1 VASDAVRVQAVEPM
15 PTDGPP
21 DTALVARVLAGD
33 DRHAFAALVRR
44 HQGSVRALLRRLC
57 KGDDAFADDLAQ
69 ETFLQAHR
77 KLDQFRGDAKFS
89 TWIYRIAYNSFLMAI
104 RSRHE
109 EESLD
114 ENTVDGESEDHEGP
128 QDLHPEETVAD
139 LQMDLQRAMA
149 ILSPAERA
157 VIAQCYY
164 LDRSHE
170 EAAYALDCP
179 LGTVKSHISRA
190 KQKLKAHL
198 QVWEPR
204 TS

>member
-1 VASDAVRVQAVEPM
+1 MVDAQPA
-15 PTDGPP
+15 DGGPP
-21 DTALVARVLAGD
+21 DSALVARVLAGD

-44 HQGSVRALLRRLC
+44 HQGAVRALLRRLC

-69 ETFLQAHR
+69 ETFLLAHR
-77 KLDQFRGDAKFS
+77 KLDQFRGDARFS

-109 EESLD
+109 EQPLD
-114 ENTVDGESEDHEGP
+114 DNTASEDGDDQILDH
-128 QDLHPEETVAD
+128 QPEETAAD
-139 LQMDLQRAMA
+139 LQMDLQRAFQV
-149 ILSPAERA
+149 LSPAERA

-190 KQKLKAHL
+190 KQKLKAAL
-198 QVWEPR
+198 RVWEPR
-204 TS
+204 ST

>member
-1 VASDAVRVQAVEPM
+1 MASEAVKVPAAEPVWA
-15 PTDGPP
+15 DGPP
-21 DTALVARVLAGD
+21 DSALVARVLAGD
-33 DRHAFAALVRR
+33 DRHAFAVLVRR

-77 KLDQFRGDAKFS
+77 KLDQFRGDARFS

-109 EESLD
+109 EEQLD
-114 ENTVDGESEDHEGP
+114 ENIAEPEEHDGP
-128 QDLHPEETVAD
+128 QDLHPEQTTAD

-170 EAAYALDCP
+170 EAAYALNCP

-190 KQKLKAHL
+190 KQKLKVHL

-204 TS
+204 MS

>member
-1 VASDAVRVQAVEPM
+1 MTSDAVKVAAAQEPV
-15 PTDGPP
+15 PSEGPP
-21 DTALVARVLAGD
+21 DSALVARVLAGD
-33 DRHAFAALVRR
+33 DRHAFAVLVRR
-44 HQGSVRALLRRLC
+44 HQGAVRALLRRLC

-77 KLDQFRGDAKFS
+77 KLDQFRGDARFS

-104 RSRHE
+104 RSRHV

-114 ENTVDGESEDHEGP
+114 DHENDVDDEGP
-128 QDLHPEETVAD
+128 QDLHPEETTAD
-139 LQMDLQRAMA
+139 LQMDLQRAFA

>member
-1 VASDAVRVQAVEPM
+1 MASALPTIVEPQ
-15 PTDGPP
+15 PADGGPP

-77 KLDQFRGDAKFS
+77 KLEQFRGDARFS
-89 TWIYRIAYNSFLMAI
+89 TWIYRIAYNRFLMAI

-109 EESLD
+109 ELPLD
-114 ENTVDGESEDHEGP
+114 EEQAGDDDDRVQDHAPGE
-128 QDLHPEETVAD
+128 TAAD
-139 LQMDLQRAMA
+139 LQIDLQRAFA
-149 ILSPAERA
+149 VLSPAERA
-157 VIAQCYY
+157 VMTQCYY

-179 LGTVKSHISRA
+179 LGTVKSHVSRA
-190 KQKLKAHL
+190 KQKLKAVL
-198 QVWEPR
+198 KVWEPR
-204 TS
+204 TAT

>member
-1 VASDAVRVQAVEPM
+1 VAPALPTGVEP
-15 PTDGPP
+15 PPADGGPP

-44 HQGSVRALLRRLC
+44 HQGAVRALLRRLC

-77 KLDQFRGDAKFS
+77 KLEQFRGDARFS
-89 TWIYRIAYNSFLMAI
+89 TWIYRIAYNRFLMAI

-109 EESLD
+109 ELPLD
-114 ENTVDGESEDHEGP
+114 EEPADDDPDRVQDHSPGEAA
-128 QDLHPEETVAD
+128 AD
-139 LQMDLQRAMA
+139 LQIDLQRAFA
-149 ILSPAERA
+149 VLSPAERA
-157 VIAQCYY
+157 VMTQCYY

-179 LGTVKSHISRA
+179 LGTVKSHVSRA
-190 KQKLKAHL
+190 KQKLKAVL
-198 QVWEPR
+198 KVWEPR
-204 TS
+204 TAT

>member
-1 VASDAVRVQAVEPM
+1 MVDAQPA
-15 PTDGPP
+15 DGGPP
-21 DTALVARVLAGD
+21 DSALVARVLAGD

-44 HQGSVRALLRRLC
+44 HQGAVRALLRRLC

-69 ETFLQAHR
+69 ETFLLAHR
-77 KLDQFRGDAKFS
+77 KLDQFRGDARFS

-109 EESLD
+109 EQPLD
-114 ENTVDGESEDHEGP
+114 DKVIGEDGDDQILDH
-128 QDLHPEETVAD
+128 QPEETAAD
-139 LQMDLQRAMA
+139 LQMDLQRAFHG
-149 ILSPAERA
+149 LSPAERA

-190 KQKLKAHL
+190 KQKLKAAL

-204 TS
+204 NTR

>member
-1 VASDAVRVQAVEPM
+1 MVDAQPA
-15 PTDGPP
+15 DGGPP
-21 DTALVARVLAGD
+21 DSALVARVLAGD

-44 HQGSVRALLRRLC
+44 HQGAVRALLRRLC

-69 ETFLQAHR
+69 ETFLLAHR
-77 KLDQFRGDAKFS
+77 KLDQFRGDARFS

-109 EESLD
+109 EEQLD
-114 ENTVDGESEDHEGP
+114 DKVIGEDGDDQILDH
-128 QDLHPEETVAD
+128 QPEETAAD
-139 LQMDLQRAMA
+139 LQMDLQRAFHG
-149 ILSPAERA
+149 LSPAERA

-190 KQKLKAHL
+190 KQKLKAAL

-204 TS
+204 NTR

>member
-1 VASDAVRVQAVEPM
+1 
-15 PTDGPP
+15 
-21 DTALVARVLAGD
+21 
-33 DRHAFAALVRR
+33 
-44 HQGSVRALLRRLC
+44 
-57 KGDDAFADDLAQ
+57 
-69 ETFLQAHR
+69 
-77 KLDQFRGDAKFS
+77 
-89 TWIYRIAYNSFLMAI
+89 MAI

-114 ENTVDGESEDHEGP
+114 DNTAEAESDDHDGP
-128 QDLHPEETVAD
+128 QDLHPEETMAD